1 MKKIVVLL
9 VATIF
14 LSVGAVGQQ
23 SLNNYKYILVP
34 RKYDFQKAS
43 DTYQINSLSK
53 FLFNKAG
60 FTTYYT
66 DEHFPEDL
74 ASNRCLA
81 LTAVLKSD
89 SGLFK
94 TKAQYDFVDCN
105 NKIVYTTIETFSK
118 EKDFKKGF
126 HDAIR
131 KNFVEINGLNYSY
144 KPKKEVVQ
152 TKAVVA
158 DKITVKENVI
168 NQKIVNKPE
177 APKQPNLH
185 QNQQKIQKESS
196 NNIIPKKSLL
206 SLVGSYEIE
215 NWGTCVIKQQGD
227 NFVLIG
233 GDENLEIATI
243 YKTSKP
249 KTYIVK
255 WPAFK
260 QPQLV
265 ILTQEGNLL
274 VDSDTGVKTYKKLR

>member
-43 DTYQINSLSK
+43 DTYQINSLTK

-105 NKIVYTTIETFSK
+105 NKVVYTTTETFSK
-118 EKDFKKGF
+118 EKDYKKGF

-144 KPKKEVVQ
+144 KPKKEVIQ
-152 TKAVVA
+152 TKAVEA
-158 DKITVKENVI
+158 DKVTAKENVI
-168 NQKIVNKPE
+168 KQKIVSKPE
-177 APKQPNLH
+177 APKPPKID
-185 QNQQKIQKESS
+185 KIQKNSS
-196 NNIIPKKSLL
+196 NVNIPKKSSL
-206 SLVGSYEIE
+206 SLIGSYEIE
-215 NWGTCVIKQQGD
+215 NWGACVIKQQGN

-233 GDENLEIATI
+233 GDEDIEIATI
-243 YKTSKP
+243 YNTSKP
-249 KTYIVK
+249 KIYILK
-255 WPAFK
+255 WSAFK

-265 ILTQEGNLL
+265 ILTKEGNLL
-274 VDSDTGVKTYKKLR
+274 VDSENGVKTYKKLR